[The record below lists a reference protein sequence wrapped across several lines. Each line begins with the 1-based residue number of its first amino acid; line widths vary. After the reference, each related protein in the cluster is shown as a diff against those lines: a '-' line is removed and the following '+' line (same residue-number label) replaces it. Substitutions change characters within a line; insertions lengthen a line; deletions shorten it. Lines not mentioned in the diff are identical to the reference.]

1 MPEAVNTIAL
11 TLGVGWAS
19 GINLYAVV
27 FMLGAT
33 GNIDLPPAL
42 GVLENPMVIGT
53 AAVMYCVE
61 FFADPDTQPLATH
74 APNLLRG
81 FSKTQLEVPTLRRSH
96 R

>member
-1 MPEAVNTIAL
+1 M
-11 TLGVGWAS
+11 GWAS
-19 GINLYAVV
+19 GTDLYAVV
-27 FMLGAT
+27 FILGALGAT

-42 GVLENPMVIGT
+42 GVLENPVVIGT

-61 FFADPDTQPLATH
+61 FFADPGTRPVATH

-81 FSKTQLEVPTLRRSH
+81 FSKTQLEVPALRRSH